1 MPTGA
6 AAGELIWG
14 GSTESYSLYDVEPT
28 TSKSLPCIP
37 ADDRVIFSDVKM
49 TSKVSETDGCAVRS
63 IDPDK
68 VARTRERLIGEDEAE
83 PLAVNLKLLGEP
95 NRLRMLYALSEA
107 GELCVCDLAAVVEVS
122 ETSVSHAMRLL
133 RAAGIVRNRRDG
145 RMIYYRLDDAHVRML
160 LDLSREHFA
169 HGIGQSAGE
178 V

>member
-1 MPTGA
+1 
-6 AAGELIWG
+6 
-14 GSTESYSLYDVEPT
+14 
-28 TSKSLPCIP
+28 
-37 ADDRVIFSDVKM
+37 M
-49 TSKVSETDGCAVRS
+49 TSEVSETDDCAVRS

-68 VARTRERLIGEDEAE
+68 VARTRERLVREDEAE
-83 PLAVNLKLLGEP
+83 ALAASFKLLGEP
-95 NRLRMLYALSEA
+95 SRLRMLHALLEA

-169 HGIGQSAGE
+169 HGSGPNAGE